1 MLRRLLP
8 FALTAAL
15 FCPMTAFAQTPADPT
30 PPIASAAPT
39 APAPPT
45 APGDV
50 PAPKKHNHVGG
61 KISAV
66 DAAAKTITLTHGKK
80 TVVLSVPD
88 GTKIYK
94 IGDAKGQPTGTF
106 ADLVVDTRINATTN
120 GDETAPVA
128 KNIHIRAPKNA
139 AVPAVP

>member
-15 FCPMTAFAQTPADPT
+15 LCPLSAFAQTSPDTT
-30 PPIASAAPT
+30 PPIASAPGAPADPA
-39 APAPPT
+39 APAP
-45 APGDV
+45 
-50 PAPKKHNHVGG
+50 APKNKNHIAG

-80 TVVLSVPD
+80 TTVLSVPD

-94 IGDAKGQPTGTF
+94 VGDAKGQPTGTF
-106 ADLVVDTRINATTN
+106 TDLVIDTRINANTN
-120 GDETAPVA
+120 GDDTAPVA
-128 KNIHIRAPKNA
+128 KNIHIRAPKTA
-139 AVPAVP
+139 APAIP

>member
-8 FALTAAL
+8 LAITAAL
-15 FCPMTAFAQTPADPT
+15 FCPLTAFAQTPTDPT
-30 PPIASAAPT
+30 PPVAPAAPT
-39 APAPPT
+39 APLPM
-45 APGDV
+45 
-50 PAPKKHNHVGG
+50 PKHHNHVGG

-66 DAAAKTITLTHGKK
+66 DAAAKTVTLTHGKR

-106 ADLVVDTRINATTN
+106 ADLVVDTPINAATN
-120 GDETAPVA
+120 GDETAPIA
-128 KNIHIRAPKNA
+128 KTVHIRVPKTAAP
-139 AVPAVP
+139 PAVP